1 MQQIKHLGDGV
12 WTQVEHLTHQLDDLV
27 VGNFASAEGIQR
39 NRSRLSDADC
49 VGNLDLATL
58 SQAGSHDVLGHVTTG
73 VGRRTVNLGW
83 IFTRERA
90 AAVTGHAA
98 VGVNDDLATG
108 QAAVANRATDDELAS
123 RVDVELGV
131 FVQQFSRQHVLDDQF
146 HHAFAQVFVRHF
158 RVVLGRQHDGV
169 DGHNLS
175 AFVTASDLGLGVRAE
190 VRHQLRLLV
199 TDIGQDLQQEV
210 AEIQGQRHI
219 VLGIA
224 AGVAEHQALVAG
236 ALIFR
241 LGTVNTLV
249 DVRGLLAD
257 DVHHAAGCAVETHVG
272 TGVADVG
279 DHVTNDLL
287 QVNPGRSG
295 DFAGDDC
302 YAGFHQSLAR
312 HTGELVFSNDGVQHR
327 VRNLVGDFVRMP
339 FRHGLGGEKGVFAHL
354 DGFLIFTDGE
364 CRQLAAESGGPEAG
378 NHYVSLHRGFP
389 RERVPQ
395 RWPNGPDHLVQNQ
408 ATNHRTPR
416 GPTPDYGYTT
426 LLPAGSR
433 QVAAKWPVASV
444 LLPGLQNGAKPCS
457 QPRSQLAA
465 ACRARRL
472 PS

>member
-1 MQQIKHLGDGV
+1 M
-12 WTQVEHLTHQLDDLV
+12 
-27 VGNFASAEGIQR
+27 
-39 NRSRLSDADC
+39 
-49 VGNLDLATL
+49 
-58 SQAGSHDVLGHVTTG
+58 
-73 VGRRTVNLGW
+73 
-83 IFTRERA
+83 
-90 AAVTGHAA
+90 TGHAA

-131 FVQQFSRQHVLDDQF
+131 FVQQISRQHVLDDQL

-169 DGHNLS
+169 DGHNLA
-175 AFVTASDLGLGVRAE
+175 AFVAASDLGLGIRAQPRQQAGLAGFGLALHQLVGE
-190 VRHQLRLLV
+190 GDRCRHQHV
-199 TDIGQDLQQEV
+199 GFV
-210 AEIQGQRHI
+210 
-219 VLGIA
+219 

-241 LGTVNTLV
+241 LGAVNTLV

-257 DVHHAAGCAVETHVG
+257 DVHHAAGRAVEADVG
-272 TGVADVG
+272 AGVADVG

-364 CRQLAAESGGPEAG
+364 CRQPAAESGGPESG

-395 RWPNGPDHLVQNQ
+395 RWPNGPDHLVQNL
-408 ATNHRTPR
+408 ATNRRTPR

-426 LLPAGSR
+426 LLPAGYR
-433 QVAAKWPVASV
+433 QDAAGWPVA
-444 LLPGLQNGAKPCS
+444 
-457 QPRSQLAA
+457 
-465 ACRARRL
+465 
-472 PS
+472 